1 MNSLMEQFRKWIGFD
16 ARGLLE
22 KIRLYLTRKPLPSLE
37 ERKKFDH
44 EFAMSTSFH
53 GLHNIVQTRS
63 KIRKILWMLVVLGS
77 IIIVTWQI
85 WNRFSNYFSWP
96 TTTSIIVQYVENIEF
111 PAVTFCNMNRFQVH
125 AVANL
130 SIIFFLWSIVSGVL
144 HAFDT
149 DNKFSQE
156 LKDFLQGNQNFSI
169 EEFTRNNGFYLNSS
183 TLLECDFFGQPCY
196 PEDFEHVFTEYGNCF
211 TFNHMDLPARRRV
224 SVSGRGLSLLF
235 DIKQAQFTDDPT
247 FGFIDAGIIYVIHS
261 PKEPPRFDGLGLST
275 PVGMHAHAA
284 ISQLKTV
291 IQEYPWGECN
301 PNIKLQHH
309 KIYSTYGCLQE
320 CKARHIQ
327 DKCGCLPFLLPGNGT
342 ECDLQKF
349 YSCVSPALYNIEL
362 MGLCTVGTHNS
373 TCPVPCEETD
383 YPSTVTYSSFAS
395 EKALKFFSTKL
406 KRSPEYIRENLVYID
421 IKYHDL
427 NYKMTR
433 QQKARSVSE
442 LLADVGGQLGLFC
455 GASMITIIEIVEYV
469 FTNFCWLCIFL
480 LLKAPEMPQWNIPAQ
495 NEWTDKAGI
504 QEC

>member
-1 MNSLMEQFRKWIGFD
+1 
-16 ARGLLE
+16 
-22 KIRLYLTRKPLPSLE
+22 
-37 ERKKFDH
+37 
-44 EFAMSTSFH
+44 
-53 GLHNIVQTRS
+53 
-63 KIRKILWMLVVLGS
+63 MLVVLGS
-77 IIIVTWQI
+77 ITIVAWQI
-85 WNRFSNYFSWP
+85 WNRFTNYFSWP
-96 TTTSIIVQYVENIEF
+96 TTTSIVVQYVENIEF
-111 PAVTFCNMNRFQVH
+111 PAVTFCNLNRFQAH

-130 SIIFFLWSIVSGVL
+130 SIVFFLWSIVAGVL
-144 HAFDT
+144 RAFTID
-149 DNKFSQE
+149 KFSQE
-156 LKDFLQGNQNFSI
+156 LTDFLQGHQNFSI
-169 EEFTRNNGFYLNSS
+169 KEFTRNNGFYLNNS

-224 SVSGRGLSLLF
+224 SLSGRGLSLLF

-247 FGFIDAGIIYVIHS
+247 FGFLDAGIIYVVHS

-284 ISQLKTV
+284 ISQQKTV

-327 DKCGCLPFLLPGNGT
+327 DKCGCLPFLLPDN
-342 ECDLQKF
+342 
-349 YSCVSPALYNIEL
+349 VEL

-383 YPSTVTYSSFAS
+383 YPTTVTYSSFVN
-395 EKALKFFSTKL
+395 EKALKFLSTKL
-406 KRSPEYIRENLVYID
+406 KRSPEYVRQWGVECGVGEKRIKTKSPTSQVSALTIGVKVMRENLVYID
-421 IKYHDL
+421 IKYHNL

-442 LLADVGGQLGLFC
+442 LLADIGGQLGLFC
-455 GASMITIIEIVEYV
+455 GASMITVIEIVEYV

-495 NEWTDKAGI
+495 NEQTDKKGI